1 MAMHSHGAQQSDLEK
16 SQRSQLGLVAHVPI
30 LSILEAEAG

>member
-1 MAMHSHGAQQSDLEK
+1 MALHSHGAQQFDPEK
-16 SQRSQLGLVAHVPI
+16 SQRSQLGLVAHVPN